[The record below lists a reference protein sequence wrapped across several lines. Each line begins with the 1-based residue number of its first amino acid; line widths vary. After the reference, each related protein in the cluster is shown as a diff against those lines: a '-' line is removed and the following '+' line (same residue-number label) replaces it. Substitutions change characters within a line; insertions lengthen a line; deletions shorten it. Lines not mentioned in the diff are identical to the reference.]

1 MALTERQRKIVN
13 PYAETVN
20 TDDGSRR
27 GVGYDYENESNK
39 FVIDAIHESYL
50 YFYEFP
56 KIGTE
61 LAGRNRSITT
71 SDMLA
76 YFALY
81 PQNGKVANNEAHT
94 ISDTEAIQAL
104 QALVNNLNR
113 DGSLEK
119 YSSQTT
125 ELT

>member
-61 LAGRNRSITT
+61 LAGRNRS
-71 SDMLA
+71 
-76 YFALY
+76 
-81 PQNGKVANNEAHT
+81 
-94 ISDTEAIQAL
+94 
-104 QALVNNLNR
+104 
-113 DGSLEK
+113 
-119 YSSQTT
+119 
-125 ELT
+125 